1 MPRSAAH
8 QDPDTKRKYY
18 DIFSKPGNQ
27 VCGMVQ
33 DYVIAASNYI
43 LNVGLN
49 HNQLWDKLPLYFK
62 NNRPFLDK

>member
-1 MPRSAAH
+1 MTFLVS
-8 QDPDTKRKYY
+8 
-18 DIFSKPGNQ
+18 Q
-27 VCGMVQ
+27 VIKFAVQNQ